1 MIYSE
6 ILVEN
11 RRFEPTTRL
20 FGAPVVGDSVG
31 ISPKFFWPKKTRVP
45 KLSYGVVCVILGLD
59 GFVEFRLVTDRLTD
73 RQTHTRGIIYRVA

>member
-11 RRFEPTTRL
+11 RRFKPTPSL

-45 KLSYGVVCVILGLD
+45 ELSYGVVCVILGLD
-59 GFVEFRLVTDRLTD
+59 GFVIPSPALFHKTESRPVFMWR
-73 RQTHTRGIIYRVA
+73 